1 MLIRG
6 LCGLSSWVAVALPAG
21 DASMPGTE
29 NMGGRQRE
37 ECGMC
42 QRWAFYGQV
51 RSRLF
56 FR

>member
-42 QRWAFYGQV
+42 QRWAFYGQA